1 MSITKRPSWKALE
14 QHRSD
19 MSNVHMRELF
29 EKEPGRAAHLTRE
42 LPGIIADFSKHI
54 VTDETLDA
62 LFNLAHES
70 KVPEFIEKMFG
81 GEPINLTEGRPVL
94 HVALRNR
101 SERAIHVDGEDVM
114 PDVRQV
120 LAKMRAFCEGVRNGE
135 RTGHTGKTFTDVVNI
150 GIGGSDLGP
159 VMVTEALKPFV
170 DGLRPHYVSNIDGTD
185 LAEVLKVVDAER
197 TLFCVA
203 SKTFT
208 TIETITNA
216 TSARTWLIEKLGDE
230 SAVSAHF
237 VALSTSED
245 KVAAFGIDPNNMFPF
260 WNWVGGR
267 YSLWSAIGLSIMLAI
282 GPDNFDEVLEGAF
295 VADEHFRTSPMET
308 NIPVLMAMLGIWYT
322 NFWDAHS
329 HAILPYDQYLHRF
342 AAYFQ
347 QGDMESN
354 GKRVTRE
361 GELIED
367 YVTGPI
373 IWGEPGTNGQHA
385 FYQLI
390 HQGTR
395 LVPCDFVGAIKSQNA
410 KGRHHDILMANL
422 FAQSEALMR
431 GRDAEQVRE
440 ANPKLDDAGV
450 THRVFPGNRP
460 STTFLLDAVTPR
472 SLGTLTALYEHKI
485 FVQGI
490 VWNVNSFDQWGVELG
505 KKLAMTILAEL
516 EGGET
521 SPHDDSTR
529 SLIARYIEG
538 RSA

>member
-14 QHRSD
+14 QHRSE
-19 MSNVHMRELF
+19 MSGAHMRDLF
-29 EKEPGRAAHLTRE
+29 DKEPGRAANLTRE
-42 LPGIIADFSKHI
+42 LPGMVADFSKHI
-54 VTDETLDA
+54 ATGDTLSA
-62 LFNLAHES
+62 LFDLARES

-81 GEPINLTEGRPVL
+81 GEAINLTEGRPVL

-101 SERAIHVDGEDVM
+101 SERAVQVDGEDVM
-114 PDVRQV
+114 PGVRQV
-120 LAKMRAFCEGVRNGE
+120 LAKMRAFCEGVRSGE

-159 VMVTEALKPFV
+159 VMVTEALKPFI
-170 DGLRPHYVSNIDGTD
+170 DGLKPHYVSNIDGTD
-185 LAEVLKVVDAER
+185 LAEVLKVVDPER

-216 TSARTWLIEKLGDE
+216 TSARSWLIEKLGDE

-237 VALSTSED
+237 VALSTSKD
-245 KVAAFGIDPNNMFPF
+245 KVEAFGIDPNNMFPF

-282 GPDNFDEVLEGAF
+282 GPDNFDELLEGAF
-295 VADEHFRTSPMET
+295 IADEHFRTSPIET

-395 LVPCDFVGAIKSQNA
+395 LVPCDFVGAIKSHNA

-431 GRDAEQVRE
+431 GRSAEQVRT
-440 ANPKLDDAGV
+440 ANPELDNAGV

-472 SLGTLTALYEHKI
+472 TLGMLTALYEHKI

-516 EGGET
+516 EGGDA

-529 SLIARYIEG
+529 TLIARYMEG